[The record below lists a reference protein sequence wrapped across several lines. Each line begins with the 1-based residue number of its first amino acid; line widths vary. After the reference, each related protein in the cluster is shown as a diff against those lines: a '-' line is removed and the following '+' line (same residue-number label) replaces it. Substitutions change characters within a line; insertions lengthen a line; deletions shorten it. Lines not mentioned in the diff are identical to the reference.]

1 MAINVL
7 SKKCEIRN
15 SQEIETYLLPILKR
29 SDYYKT
35 QSIKD
40 IDLLEIASIL
50 KYEFLPKDTIL
61 NELGINIKGFYVF
74 RGL

>member
-7 SKKCEIRN
+7 TKKCEIRN

-40 IDLLEIASIL
+40 IDLLEIASLL
-50 KYEFLPKDTIL
+50 KYEFVPKDTIL
-61 NELGINIKGFYVF
+61 SDLGNQNLAFYVF
-74 RGL
+74 SGL